1 VPERLFP
8 VTVFGINEPTPGPR
22 WRSLFDA
29 TWPAYRAWYLG
40 RGDAARPDL
49 DTASAMLA
57 RHMPELVQT
66 HENLVG
72 LTGGDETAARML
84 TLWNAPAFLP
94 GCAQAALT
102 GPTPALCRN
111 YDYSPDLWERTIYTS
126 AFTGRRVIGSGDC
139 LWGLLDGMNDAGLVV
154 SLTFGGRP
162 GSGPGFAIPLVVRY
176 LLEVAG
182 NVREARELLQ
192 GLPIAMSYNLTMV
205 DVEGRTGTAFVAPG
219 EAMEFTDAPVA
230 TNHRGR
236 APEYPAH
243 AARLGP
249 SGSGCA
255 RGGVPGRAALQPELF
270 RCFRHPVHR
279 AVSAGRAGRP
289 VPVAESDLVPRLRR
303 WRRHSHGGAGGHLS
317 GRVSA

>member
-1 VPERLFP
+1 MDRTFACPRPPYPLSDRVNPADDRARAVVPERLFP

-154 SLTFGGRP
+154 SLTFGG
-162 GSGPGFAIPLVVRY
+162 
-176 LLEVAG
+176 
-182 NVREARELLQ
+182 
-192 GLPIAMSYNLTMV
+192 
-205 DVEGRTGTAFVAPG
+205 APG
-219 EAMEFTDAPVA
+219 RVRDSRSRWWCA
-230 TNHRGR
+230 TCSRWPETCERPENCCR
-236 APEYPAH
+236 AC
-243 AARLGP
+243 R
-249 SGSGCA
+249 S
-255 RGGVPGRAALQPELF
+255 
-270 RCFRHPVHR
+270 RCPTT
-279 AVSAGRAGRP
+279 
-289 VPVAESDLVPRLRR
+289 
-303 WRRHSHGGAGGHLS
+303 
-317 GRVSA
+317 